1 MIYETLVRESYAAEL
16 NDKTLTLNA
25 KIPRIAKRI
34 EAGLA
39 DLAIPFHKTRPTR
52 LLLKKMA
59 SEPEK
64 VVPDQSLERFA
75 ALFALINGRLDKQ
88 IARNAKPFEG

>member
-1 MIYETLVRESYAAEL
+1 MKPIK
-16 NDKTLTLNA
+16 DF
-25 KIPRIAKRI
+25 PRRT

-39 DLAIPFHKTRPTR
+39 DLGIPFHKTRPTR
-52 LLLKKMA
+52 LFLKKMA

-75 ALFALINGRLDKQ
+75 ALFTLINGRLDKL
-88 IARNAKPFEG
+88 IDRNAKPFEG